1 MHFLCRLIAPRSNFA
16 TDMTPAEA
24 KTMGEH
30 VAYWTDLLAKGKV
43 IAFGP
48 VMDPKGPWG
57 VGLVTVADAAELRT
71 LQENDP
77 AIRARIGLRYEAYE
91 MPQLVHAGRAP
102 ATARVG
108 GP

>member
-1 MHFLCRLIAPRSNFA
+1 MYFLCRLIPPRPSFP

-24 KTMGEH
+24 KTMNEH
-30 VAYWTDLLAKGKV
+30 VAYWTDLLAQGKA

-57 VGLVTVADAAELRT
+57 AGIVSVSDEAELRG

-77 AIRARIGLRYEAYE
+77 AIRARIGLTCEAYV
-91 MPQLVHAGRAP
+91 MPALVHK
-102 ATARVG
+102 
-108 GP
+108 